1 MWCQKGMVDMA
12 TKEPIKRPRII
23 AIQGEDCYLIEV
35 DEKNSRVCE
44 VKGGL
49 PILIFPPFLT
59 ISILARGYWE
69 EYTGPPELVD
79 KLLAEAVEYDEWAA
93 ANRD

>member
-1 MWCQKGMVDMA
+1 MA

-59 ISILARGYWE
+59 ISILARGYWD
-69 EYTGPPELVD
+69 EYTGSPELVD

>member
-1 MWCQKGMVDMA
+1 MA
-12 TKEPIKRPRII
+12 KKEPIKRPRII

-79 KLLAEAVEYDEWAA
+79 KLLAEAVEYDEWAS

>member
-1 MWCQKGMVDMA
+1 MA

-49 PILIFPPFLT
+49 PILIFPPFST
-59 ISILARGYWE
+59 QSILARGYWE

-79 KLLAEAVEYDEWAA
+79 KLLTEGVEYEKWAA

>member
-1 MWCQKGMVDMA
+1 MA

-93 ANRD
+93 TNRD

>member
-1 MWCQKGMVDMA
+1 MVDMA

-59 ISILARGYWE
+59 ISIIARGYWE
-69 EYTGPPELVD
+69 EYTGSPELVD
-79 KLLAEAVEYDEWAA
+79 KLLTEAVEYDEWAS

>member
-1 MWCQKGMVDMA
+1 MA

-23 AIQGEDCYLIEV
+23 ANQGDFCYLIEV

-49 PILIFPPFLT
+49 PILIFPPFPT
-59 ISILARGYWE
+59 QSIIARGYWE
-69 EYTGPPELVD
+69 NFNGPPELVD
-79 KLLAEAVEYDEWAA
+79 ELLAEAVEYKD
-93 ANRD
+93 

>member
-1 MWCQKGMVDMA
+1 MA
-12 TKEPIKRPRII
+12 KKEPIKRPRII

-35 DEKNSRVCE
+35 DDKNSRVCE

-69 EYTGPPELVD
+69 EYTGSPELVD
-79 KLLAEAVEYDEWAA
+79 KLLTEAVEYDEWAA

>member
-1 MWCQKGMVDMA
+1 MVDMA

-93 ANRD
+93 TNRD